1 MPPPPPPPPPMQGM
15 PPPGMMQGMQG
26 MPPPPPGMMQGMP
39 LPPLPPNRPPPMM
52 EGTSMQQQD
61 QRPTT
66 QQFAGL
72 GTMTKKSGNLNNRN
86 RTTPTPLS
94 NQYQA
99 QPPPP
104 RFQPPPPPP
113 LPPLQPPLPPP
124 MMREEGYLGDSTLHE
139 ISLDYS
145 IPIPYL
151 ADVLTSWGVPVPI
164 DPNDRLGDLVTA
176 QQAYAILEA
185 IYTLD
190 VASLHDRYSE
200 ENILSLCD
208 IYDMDIK
215 AVFEYCVERGWGLP
229 FGVRTF
235 LRVEQEEEL
244 LDVMG

>member
-1 MPPPPPPPPPMQGM
+1 M
-15 PPPGMMQGMQG
+15 
-26 MPPPPPGMMQGMP
+26 
-39 LPPLPPNRPPPMM
+39 L
-52 EGTSMQQQD
+52 
-61 QRPTT
+61 
-66 QQFAGL
+66 
-72 GTMTKKSGNLNNRN
+72 
-86 RTTPTPLS
+86 
-94 NQYQA
+94 
-99 QPPPP
+99 
-104 RFQPPPPPP
+104 
-113 LPPLQPPLPPP
+113 
-124 MMREEGYLGDSTLHE
+124 REEGYLGDSTLHE

-164 DPNDRLGDLVTA
+164 DPHDRLGDLVTA

-190 VASLHDRYSE
+190 VASLHDRYSP

-215 AVFEYCVERGWGLP
+215 TVFEYCVERGWGLP

-244 LDVMG
+244 LDVLG